1 MMSIEDKMTT
11 ILKRLKSEKECVDLN
26 YNKYS
31 QMKEF
36 KPVLLYSNDSWMVNL
51 EWDSEIVNQDE
62 TECLRLIEDDEK
74 SAKTFQEECQLNN
87 IIFTW
92 TSKEISKFYHNWT
105 NRYVWLKEYKY
116 HLSIPL
122 QMYIELMNKII
133 EEEKRANFSPKL
145 RKTKKDEKRN

>member
-1 MMSIEDKMTT
+1 MSIEDKMTT
-11 ILKRLKSEKECVDLN
+11 ILIRLKRETGWDDLN

-36 KPVLLYSNDSWMVNL
+36 KPLLLQSNDSWMVNL
-51 EWDSEIVNQDE
+51 EWDSEIANPDK
-62 TECLRLIEDDEK
+62 TECLRLTEEDEK
-74 SAKTFQEECQLNN
+74 SAKIFQEECQLNN
-87 IIFTW
+87 INFTW
-92 TSKEISKFYHNWT
+92 TSKKISKCYNNWS
-105 NRYVWLKEYKY
+105 NSYVWFKEYKY

-133 EEEKRANFSPKL
+133 EEEKQANLSPRL